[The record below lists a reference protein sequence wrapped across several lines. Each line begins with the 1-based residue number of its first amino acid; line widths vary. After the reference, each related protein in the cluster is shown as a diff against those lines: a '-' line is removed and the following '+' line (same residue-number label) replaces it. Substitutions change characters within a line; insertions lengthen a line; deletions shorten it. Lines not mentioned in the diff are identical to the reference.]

1 MIVKIK
7 SYFLKDNVN
16 PDVLTNYG
24 FITLNDGDSYWKYD
38 LLKNGFEIAFYKDTR
53 RFSYFNFAKSARA
66 KKVKK
71 YILDLI
77 QDDLVEIKNNYEWW
91 AFIGRWQN
99 YSAGKI
105 KRIKDKLEKLNKG
118 VSNE

>member
-16 PDVLTNYG
+16 LDVLTNYG